1 MGEMLKDTGSGVSAM
16 MTIDVDAHF
25 RSDFYRDALLVG
37 ATLQIPVVMILKN
50 GTYGA
55 LRWFAEVL
63 KVDAVPDDFRNDN
76 PAIDA
81 QIRLSLKPN

>member
-1 MGEMLKDTGSGVSAM
+1 MLKDMGSEVSVM

-25 RSDFYRDALLVG
+25 LSDFCWDALLVG
-37 ATLQIPVVMILKN
+37 AALQIPVVFLILMN

-63 KVDAVPDDFRNDN
+63 KGDAVLDDFRNTN
-76 PAIDA
+76 PAIDVW
-81 QIRLSLKPN
+81 IRLSLKPN